1 MKKKFTYKKGGKT
14 DKVSKYKVLRNY
26 AYGWDDGFFSDDNG
40 EVPTL
45 FDSKKEAEDDIKE
58 HIEDI
63 KSAIKSGNMD
73 EDSLELR
80 EDFKIVPSTDRSY
93 GKGGKV
99 TLYHEDARYVR
110 SDELDAEID
119 KRDAL
124 KLLKKG
130 LIQPEDEPDEDNPLY
145 TYHGD
150 EDSYTWERFEKEL
163 GYIPIGK
170 RERSETATYIW
181 NGTTWV
187 LKHAKGGEVKK
198 KGNEM
203 IMGGLAGVLL
213 GFLLNK

>member
-93 GKGGKV
+93 GIHNSYLLMVMKIVTRGK
-99 TLYHEDARYVR
+99 D
-110 SDELDAEID
+110 
-119 KRDAL
+119 
-124 KLLKKG
+124 LKK
-130 LIQPEDEPDEDNPLY
+130 N
-145 TYHGD
+145 
-150 EDSYTWERFEKEL
+150 
-163 GYIPIGK
+163 
-170 RERSETATYIW
+170 
-181 NGTTWV
+181 
-187 LKHAKGGEVKK
+187 
-198 KGNEM
+198 
-203 IMGGLAGVLL
+203 
-213 GFLLNK
+213 